1 MSLRSDIIR
10 ERERVLAWVRRG
22 AVRGDEPRWPAR
34 LVARV
39 AARLWRDRADL
50 DYMSPDAYARLCEDL
65 RLHPGEGEEHEEFA
79 RAQVCADRVDALLA
93 AVRQNGRYR
102 RCS

>member
-1 MSLRSDIIR
+1 
-10 ERERVLAWVRRG
+10 
-22 AVRGDEPRWPAR
+22 
-34 LVARV
+34 
-39 AARLWRDRADL
+39 
-50 DYMSPDAYARLCEDL
+50 MSPDAYARLCEDL